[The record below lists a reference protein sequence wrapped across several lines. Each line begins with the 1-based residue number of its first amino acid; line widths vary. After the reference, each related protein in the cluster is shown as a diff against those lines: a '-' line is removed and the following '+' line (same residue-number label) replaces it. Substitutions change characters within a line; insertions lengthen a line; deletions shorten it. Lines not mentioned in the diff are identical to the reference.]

1 MPKGPSPVDGAPSAA
16 PMMTPQEPAGKKEGA
31 KVDALMGIKM
41 FEKAMQGFGGS
52 QTKEGKTILKI
63 LSIAT
68 KEFGQDEEKTEE
80 LMPAEIKQLI
90 GGLAGPGQPPK
101 PPQGAAPPPPGM
113 GPPPMGG
120 APPPG

>member
-1 MPKGPSPVDGAPSAA
+1 
-16 PMMTPQEPAGKKEGA
+16 MMTPQEPAGKKEGA

-41 FEKAMQGFGGS
+41 FEKALQGFGAS
-52 QTKEGKTILKI
+52 TKEGKAILKI
-63 LSIAT
+63 LSTAT

-101 PPQGAAPPPPGM
+101 PPAAAQPPPGM
-113 GPPPMGG
+113 GPPPMG
-120 APPPG
+120 APSPG